1 MTILHARSEPKFTE
15 HLRRV
20 LAEASGV
27 PHSVDIAVG
36 YFYLSGF
43 NRVADLLASRPGK
56 VRILIGRTDAPTRTE
71 IAAGYNPRESGGG
84 YHSNQNRQ
92 EEVKIRDETLDN
104 VGRNAAAQPQDDAGE
119 AGIKSLAALIASGKA
134 EVRAY
139 LKDRMHAKAY
149 IGYTGLESAP
159 GTAVIG
165 STNFSAAGFTGNTE
179 LNYPVTHGGDIAEV
193 KEWFER
199 LWAESEPVGDRVEEQ
214 LRNSWP
220 MATPNPY
227 LIYLKVLYELY
238 GDTLGQDLPPVSAE
252 PPVELTEYQQ
262 DAVAA
267 GLSMLEKHGG
277 CYIADVVG
285 MGKTF
290 IGAEI
295 LRQLR
300 FRDPESGDPLV
311 ICPASLRGMWDST
324 LERFGLADAEVISR
338 GRLTDANMSNDRSLR
353 KTLRNSGPVLIDE
366 AHGFRNN
373 SQRRSALLEFL
384 KGVKQHKV
392 ILLSA
397 TPQNLAPRDIL
408 NQLEL
413 FLNPNSHSLPD
424 VVGNLSTYFPRD
436 GAKADPEQIAKVLQ
450 HVLIR
455 RRRKD
460 ILRHYPGATLNGRPI
475 SFPEPKL
482 SNREYSLDHVY
493 KKAGG
498 LKYVTGL
505 LNKYRA
511 TRYKPAEYL
520 TDEAKTLP
528 RYANIVQSQR
538 GNLAGIMTTNLW
550 KRLESSI
557 PAFRSTLEV
566 LMESNRQFRIAILNG
581 GVSRDE
587 GEQDSEEALTIDLP
601 HGEELD
607 TDELDRDE
615 EYIRIKASPIRPR
628 ISTAPGGWETS
639 TGTARFWRR

>member
-1 MTILHARSEPKFTE
+1 M
-15 HLRRV
+15 
-20 LAEASGV
+20 
-27 PHSVDIAVG
+27 D
-36 YFYLSGF
+36 
-43 NRVADLLASRPGK
+43 
-56 VRILIGRTDAPTRTE
+56 
-71 IAAGYNPRESGGG
+71 
-84 YHSNQNRQ
+84 
-92 EEVKIRDETLDN
+92 
-104 VGRNAAAQPQDDAGE
+104 
-119 AGIKSLAALIASGKA
+119 
-134 EVRAY
+134 VRAY

-159 GTAVIG
+159 GTAIIG
-165 STNFSAAGFTGNTE
+165 STNFSTAGFTGNTE
-179 LNYPVTHGGDIAEV
+179 LNYPVTHGGDIA
-193 KEWFER
+193 KIKSWFER
-199 LWAESEPVGDRVEEQ
+199 LWNKSELVSDRVEEQ
-214 LRNSWP
+214 LKNSWP
-220 MATPNPY
+220 LAAPEPY
-227 LIYLKVLYELY
+227 LIYLKVLYEIY
-238 GDTLGQDLPPVSAE
+238 GDTIGQDLPSISVE

-267 GLSMLEKHGG
+267 GLAMLEKHGG

-300 FRDPESGDPLV
+300 SRERESGDPLV
-311 ICPASLRGMWDST
+311 ICPASLQGMW
-324 LERFGLADAEVISR
+324 ERTCDRFELADAEVISR
-338 GRLTDANMSNDRSLR
+338 GRLTDANLRNDRSLR

-373 SQRRSALLEFL
+373 SQRRRALLELL
-384 KGVKQHKV
+384 KGAKQHKV

-408 NQLEL
+408 NQLDL
-413 FLNPNSHSLPD
+413 FLNPNSHNLPD
-424 VVGNLSTYFPRD
+424 VAGNLSTYFPRD

-460 ILRHYPGATLNGRPI
+460 ILRHYPGATLNGRPV

-482 SNREYSLDHVY
+482 SNREYRLDHVY
-493 KKAGG
+493 RKAGG
-498 LKYVTGL
+498 LKYVTDL

-520 TDEAKTLP
+520 TDKAKTLP
-528 RYANIVQSQR
+528 QYANIMQSYR

-557 PAFRSTLEV
+557 SAFRSTMEV
-566 LMESNRQFRIAILNG
+566 LMESNRQFRSVILNG
-581 GVSRDE
+581 GVSQDE

-601 HGEELD
+601 GGEELD
-607 TDELDRDE
+607 ADELDRDE
-615 EYIRIKASPIRPR
+615 EYIQIKDQSYPAQDFDCPSI
-628 ISTAPGGWETS
+628 TTS
-639 TGTARFWRR
+639 VGIERLLMCGF